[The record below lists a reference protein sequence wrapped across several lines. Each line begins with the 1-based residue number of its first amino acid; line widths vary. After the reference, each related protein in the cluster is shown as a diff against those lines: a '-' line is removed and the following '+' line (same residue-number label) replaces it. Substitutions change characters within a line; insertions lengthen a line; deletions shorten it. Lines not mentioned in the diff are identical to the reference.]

1 MDDRRRAFRYRRPS
15 SWAAGRPPPGNC
27 LSAGRAVLAA
37 GAVVIGAAMAMVATS
52 GPAYGRRRRGA
63 RAVHHASRMVLRT
76 LGVRIELTGAPP
88 VGASLV
94 VANHVCWLDALV
106 LAAAAPMVPVAGAE
120 VDGWPVIGV
129 LARRIGTVFVRQG
142 EPRALPVDIENMT
155 ATLRAGHRVQV
166 FPEGATWGA
175 GALGKF
181 RRAAFQA
188 AVDAAVVVSP
198 VALGYRDAN
207 GRPTTVGAFA
217 GAGNRAASV
226 RAVLGHRP
234 AVGAPSAED
243 HLGRLHQEVDRFVG
257 QRYRAGGY
265 VDDGLASRAHQVMQ
279 GACPSGSLRV
289 IRSPTLTARSRP
301 SYPWTLHPADSD
313 FVQAGDLCRLI
324 DDSARTRLASPGV
337 PVFRCAGV
345 PVCKGDILERSVAN
359 FAAVDPEYGAKWRPR
374 STGCGERIVGT
385 PRARECDRQFLTR
398 RREVSRSCRTARPAR
413 RPPRN
418 TCSSPGRGSS

>member
-27 LSAGRAVLAA
+27 LSAARAVLAA
-37 GAVVIGAAMAMVATS
+37 GAVVIGAAMALVATS

-226 RAVLGHRP
+226 RTVLGHRP
-234 AVGAPSAED
+234 AIAIVHWLPVIPAVVGTRHRATDRAIAARRAECAIARALVTDLGPRKPGGPGGRPHRQSEHRPWKITSAD
-243 HLGRLHQEVDRFVG
+243 STRKSTG
-257 QRYRAGGY
+257 
-265 VDDGLASRAHQVMQ
+265 S
-279 GACPSGSLRV
+279 SGSG
-289 IRSPTLTARSRP
+289 TAR
-301 SYPWTLHPADSD
+301 ADTSTMALPR
-313 FVQAGDLCRLI
+313 VH
-324 DDSARTRLASPGV
+324 TR
-337 PVFRCAGV
+337 
-345 PVCKGDILERSVAN
+345 
-359 FAAVDPEYGAKWRPR
+359 
-374 STGCGERIVGT
+374 
-385 PRARECDRQFLTR
+385 
-398 RREVSRSCRTARPAR
+398 
-413 RPPRN
+413 
-418 TCSSPGRGSS
+418 